1 MNILILPDSHSK
13 PGVPMRRFHWLARYL
28 IDTEPDVLLCLGDLA
43 DMPSLSSYDGS
54 ILTGTSRKKASFN
67 NRNIQSDFAAA
78 NHAIT
83 FLNEFRGKKIFL
95 MGNHEERINRA
106 LSNVPELQGTLGLH
120 NLHLHSWEVV
130 PFLEDFSIGGI
141 AASHYFVTGVMGKS
155 IGGDYPAA
163 NLLRRQ
169 YQSAVM
175 GHSHVWDI
183 AIRKGSRKLFG
194 LVAGCYLDPTQKE
207 EYAGPAQG
215 MWTSGVTLLRDV
227 RQGFPHGGWEFIP
240 VTTLEKAYGKDPRMA
255 KSRR

>member
-1 MNILILPDSHSK
+1 MNILILPDSHSR
-13 PGVPMRRFHWLARYL
+13 PEVSIRRFQWLARYL
-28 IDTEPDVLLCLGDLA
+28 FDNPPDVLLCLGDLA

-54 ILTGTSRKKASFN
+54 ILTGTGRKKASFN
-67 NRNIQSDFAAA
+67 NRRIHADFAAA
-78 NHAIT
+78 NAAIEA
-83 FLNEFRGKKIFL
+83 LNVFPGKKIFL
-95 MGNHEERINRA
+95 TGNHEDRITRA
-106 LSNVPELQGTLGLH
+106 LSNVPELRGTFGLH
-120 NLHLHSWEVV
+120 SLQLHRWEVV
-130 PFLEDFSIGGI
+130 PFLEDFTIAGM

-175 GHSHVWDI
+175 GHTHIWDV
-183 AIRKGSRKLFG
+183 AIRKGHRKLFG

-240 VTTLEKAYGKDPRMA
+240 VTKLEATYGKDTRVA
-255 KSRR
+255 THRR